1 MISVHFQG
9 KPFSIT
15 VTQVYAPITD
25 VKEAEAD
32 QFYEDLQHFL
42 ELTEKRSF
50 SSQGTGRQKQEVR
63 ESWSNRQA
71 LVAQMVKSPPAVRET
86 QVQSPGREDPLE
98 KEIVTQPVFLPGES
112 HGWRSLAIHGIAKS
126 WT

>member
-1 MISVHFQG
+1 M
-9 KPFSIT
+9 
-15 VTQVYAPITD
+15 TQVYAPITD

-32 QFYEDLQHFL
+32 WFYEDLQHFL
-42 ELTEKRSF
+42 ELTKKRSF

-71 LVAQMVKSPPAVRET
+71 FVAQTVKSPPAVRET
-86 QVQSPGREDPLE
+86 QVQSPGWEDPLE
-98 KEIVTQPVFLPGES
+98 KEIVTQPVFLHGES